1 MPDVLAEDALLIER
15 LTDGVLVLRLNRP
28 EKFNALATPFLK
40 RIADV
45 LTEADA
51 DVGVRVA
58 ILTGSEKCFAAGAD
72 IGELQRS
79 DDTDPIEGPRFA
91 AWRGIRAFTKP
102 LLCAVEGFCFGAGSE
117 LMMCGDIVIAGDGAR
132 IGQPETNLGII
143 PGAGGTAILPRLVGR
158 SLAMKMVLTG
168 ETIDAEQALRAGL
181 VADVVPKGNAFHA
194 SLELATKLAGRAQ
207 GALQAA
213 KARML
218 DSENLDLNTHLLAER
233 RRFVALLG
241 SADKAEGVAA
251 FLQKR
256 KPVWSGS

>member
-1 MPDVLAEDALLIER
+1 MLAEDALLIER
-15 LTDGVLVLRLNRP
+15 PTDGVLVLQLNRP
-28 EKFNALATPFLK
+28 EKFNALATPFLQ

-51 DVGVRVA
+51 DVSVRVA

-79 DDTDPIEGPRFA
+79 DDTDPIEGPRFQA
-91 AWRGIRAFTKP
+91 CRSIRAFAKP
-102 LLCAVEGFCFGAGSE
+102 LLCAVEGFCLGAGAE
-117 LMMCGDIVIAGDGAR
+117 LMLCGDIVIAGDGAR

-168 ETIDAEQALRAGL
+168 EAIDAEQAMRTGL
-181 VADVVPKGNAFHA
+181 VADVVAKGSALPA

-207 GALQAA
+207 DALQAA
-213 KARML
+213 KASIL
-218 DSENLDLNTHLLAER
+218 DYEKLDLNAHLLAER
-233 RRFVALLG
+233 HRFVVLLG
-241 SADKAEGVAA
+241 SADKAEGVTA